1 MFRNPAVNVDEVMK
15 YSVQYT
21 KQCLGKPDLVILF
34 FPFCHLIKVEDCL
47 LVRTRHFF
55 MPQSFS
61 TVK

>member
-21 KQCLGKPDLVILF
+21 KLCLGKPDLLIF
-34 FPFCHLIKVEDCL
+34 FPFCHLTKVEVCL
-47 LVRTRHFF
+47 LVRTRHIFT